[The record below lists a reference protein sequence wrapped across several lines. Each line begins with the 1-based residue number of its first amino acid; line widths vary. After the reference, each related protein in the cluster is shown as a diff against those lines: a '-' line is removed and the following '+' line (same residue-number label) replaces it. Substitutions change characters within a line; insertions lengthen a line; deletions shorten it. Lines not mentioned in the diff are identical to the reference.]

1 MIKEINL
8 KDNEERY
15 NEIKKK
21 LLNNIYTMMIVFGY

>member
-21 LLNNIYTMMIVFGY
+21 LLNNIYYDDCI